1 MVLLFLEAPFRTNHR
16 HVSIAILSLAY
27 SRRTILC
34 VYFKPNTNINSL
46 RFEHRRFS
54 CGKKEIIYYHS
65 QCFPHI
71 HTHTVVM
78 SPPRDH
84 ILLNLVIYCDIQL
97 PNDNRMLFNGISSF
111 VSLMRIAFSR
121 LHTNLDATT
130 PPLPSSQFQL
140 NARHQWERGTKKKAC
155 NFLFSCC
162 WFGKILQH
170 TCWKWIE
177 WEISR
182 IPSRVSWKLA
192 PCVHVAFIS
201 FNHILNTPLK
211 ALARLMFLMCRDL
224 WCAPSMP
231 FCLFRRV
238 LLSNEISISVL
249 DSQHGGFR

>member
-1 MVLLFLEAPFRTNHR
+1 MVLLFLEAPFQTNHR

-27 SRRTILC
+27 SSRTILC

-130 PPLPSSQFQL
+130 PPPSPLPNSNWMPAINGSA
-140 NARHQWERGTKKKAC
+140 ARRKKRAI
-155 NFLFSCC
+155 FYLFAADLA
-162 WFGKILQH
+162 KYYN
-170 TCWKWIE
+170 
-177 WEISR
+177 
-182 IPSRVSWKLA
+182 IPVES
-192 PCVHVAFIS
+192 
-201 FNHILNTPLK
+201 
-211 ALARLMFLMCRDL
+211 
-224 WCAPSMP
+224 
-231 FCLFRRV
+231 
-238 LLSNEISISVL
+238 E
-249 DSQHGGFR
+249 